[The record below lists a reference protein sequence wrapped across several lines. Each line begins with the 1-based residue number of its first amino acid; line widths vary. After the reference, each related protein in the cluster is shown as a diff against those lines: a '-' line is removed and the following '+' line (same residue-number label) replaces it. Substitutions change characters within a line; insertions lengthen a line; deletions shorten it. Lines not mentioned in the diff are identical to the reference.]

1 MPTNFACDIYGL
13 KDVQSYN
20 GPTMCVDMNTGTRKD
35 KNQINNQCSDT
46 FSQNVLPLMRNR
58 LPPGTIYQAKNAA
71 KNACGF
77 SSILPLKGG
86 SSKVVKKM
94 RTKMRKLQKQQ
105 QKTQKK
111 MQKVAKQMQRAQKKG
126 RTQKRR

>member
-1 MPTNFACDIYGL
+1 MSWFG
-13 KDVQSYN
+13 YN
-20 GPTMCVDMNTGTRKD
+20 SGPKCQDFGYKTASND
-35 KNQINNQCSDT
+35 KNFCFKPS
-46 FSQNVLPLMRNR
+46 L
-58 LPPGTIYQAKNAA
+58 YKNGKPSAVA
-71 KNACGF
+71 LLNSLIEQQQMQEQMQQRD
-77 SSILPLKGG
+77 SSLKM
-86 SSKVVKKM
+86 SRKM

>member
-1 MPTNFACDIYGL
+1 MNLFG
-13 KDVQSYN
+13 YN
-20 GPTMCVDMNTGTRKD
+20 IGPKCEDFGYKTASND
-35 KNQINNQCSDT
+35 KNICFKPS
-46 FSQNVLPLMRNR
+46 LYRNKNGKPSAVAR
-58 LPPGTIYQAKNAA
+58 LNTLIEQQQQRMQQQMQQR
-71 KNACGF
+71 
-77 SSILPLKGG
+77 G
-86 SSKVVKKM
+86 SSLKMSRKM